1 MAGGIVEAITDLYER
16 RGGERYSEV
25 VSQAEH
31 ALQAAASA
39 EREGAPVPLIAAAL
53 LHDIG
58 HLLHQLPR
66 DHLERGTDDRHEVSG
81 AKWPVRHFPPAVRE
95 HGRPRWRER

>member
-1 MAGGIVEAITDLYER
+1 MPASAKRNDVMAGGSVGAITDLYER
-16 RGGERYSEV
+16 RGGERSSEV
-25 VSQAEH
+25 VSHAGH

-39 EREGAPVPLIAAAL
+39 EREGASVPLIAAAL

-58 HLLHQLPR
+58 HLLHKLPR

-81 AKWPVRHFPPAVRE
+81 AKWLARH
-95 HGRPRWRER
+95 